1 MWFVLAEKLAVWS
14 GFLAGRVLIRMGNY
28 FTVHIKIMQP
38 SIRAWGGAMRK
49 SFTLFLLA
57 LALLLLLG
65 AQPAMTI
72 MPYDGRTLVAERCTT
87 CHNLDRVERR
97 FGQDL
102 AFWESTVDRMLGKR
116 NMLSDAERKAVL
128 AYLINP

>member
-1 MWFVLAEKLAVWS
+1 
-14 GFLAGRVLIRMGNY
+14 
-28 FTVHIKIMQP
+28 
-38 SIRAWGGAMRK
+38 MRK
-49 SFTLFLLA
+49 SFTLLLLA

-72 MPYDGRTLVAERCTT
+72 MPHDGRTLVAERCTT